1 MVLTISLEGTP
12 HRNKI
17 HNNQPEACF
26 LIVLLLPVD
35 DVYKEYKKLSNLYVH
50 KMKKDKIE
58 YNTIQYNTIQYNTIL
73 YNTIY

>member
-1 MVLTISLEGTP
+1 MVLTISLAGTP

-17 HNNQPEACF
+17 HNNQPEAYF

-50 KMKKDKIE
+50 KMKKDKI
-58 YNTIQYNTIQYNTIL
+58 
-73 YNTIY
+73 